1 MHKFKKLMHL
11 IRDRFMQLSSISF
24 YGFKALDRIA
34 EVQFSK
40 SQTSII
46 FGGNGSG
53 KTTFLKLINAALS
66 KNEVELTKN
75 KVVHISIS
83 YYDEDDDSEHLVSIP
98 SIYEIEDSPLK
109 WRYDWTAF
117 DDSKLCSIRSL
128 SLGVDR
134 GVALQTEVHPGDI
147 YRFLVERGKLE
158 ITRQRMT
165 NIADELADYLKLQ
178 STVRRRNRVRRSEL
192 QLERDHAL
200 LNTINTSHIEDLLV
214 ERYDAAKDYASHQI
228 QNALFETLAIA
239 IDTDANKSAA
249 TQFPSDLGEQ
259 IVAGKNRIIEA
270 LEEGGENNFKSRI
283 IRALVNVSTPKD
295 VAPVIENPIL
305 SQLIWNMIKELKVEK
320 QLLYSINVLVDTLN
334 YFLGE
339 GKEIVI
345 NGQGVKVEYEGDLF
359 SIDSL
364 SSGERQ
370 LFTFLSLVVID
381 GRDRDILLIDEP
393 EISLNAT
400 WQRKLV
406 KLLEELAPRTQII
419 LASHSPIVAKGQPSS
434 LVELKPRKLTQNDL

>member
-1 MHKFKKLMHL
+1 
-11 IRDRFMQLSSISF
+11 MQLRSIAF

-34 EVQFSK
+34 EVEFSD

-53 KTTFLKLINAALS
+53 KTTFLKLINAVLS

-75 KVVHISIS
+75 KVVHVTITYEGGDGIIFISVPS
-83 YYDEDDDSEHLVSIP
+83 MNELTDDTLV
-98 SIYEIEDSPLK
+98 K
-109 WRYDWTAF
+109 WRYDWTEF
-117 DDSKLCSIRSL
+117 DQSKLSSLRSL

-134 GVALQTEVHPGDI
+134 GVALQTEVYPGDI
-147 YRFLVERGKLE
+147 YRFLMERGKLE
-158 ITRQRMT
+158 ISRQRLT
-165 NIADELADYLKLQ
+165 TIAEELTDYLKLQ
-178 STVRRRNRVRRSEL
+178 STVRRRNRVKRSEL

-239 IDTDANKSAA
+239 IDTENDQNS
-249 TQFPSDLGEQ
+249 TVQFPKDLGEQ

-270 LEEGGENNFKSRI
+270 LQEGGENNFKSRI
-283 IRALVNVSTPKD
+283 IRTLEKISNTKD
-295 VAPVIENPIL
+295 VTPIIENSIL

-320 QLLYSINVLVDTLN
+320 QLLYSINVLVETLN

-345 NGQGVKVEYEGDLF
+345 NGHGVKVEYEGETF

-406 KLLEELAPRTQII
+406 KLLEELAPHTQII

-434 LVELKPRKLTQNDL
+434 LVELKPRKLNKND

>member
-1 MHKFKKLMHL
+1 MHL
-11 IRDRFMQLSSISF
+11 RSIAF
-24 YGFKALDRIA
+24 YGFKAPDRIA
-34 EVQFSK
+34 EVHFSEA
-40 SQTSII
+40 QTSII
-46 FGGNGSG
+46 YGGNGSG
-53 KTTFLKLINAALS
+53 KTTFLKLINAVLS
-66 KNEVELTKN
+66 KNEAELTKN
-75 KVVHISIS
+75 KVYHITITFGSHMPYDTVHIPAVHQLT
-83 YYDEDDDSEHLVSIP
+83 DEAITKWN
-98 SIYEIEDSPLK
+98 YEWNE
-109 WRYDWTAF
+109 F
-117 DDSKLCSIRSL
+117 DDSLLTSYRSL

-147 YRFLVERGKLE
+147 YRFLIERAKLE
-158 ITRQRMT
+158 VSRQKMT
-165 NIADELADYLKLQ
+165 QIAEELADFLKFQ
-178 STVRRRNRVRRSEL
+178 STVRRRNRAKRSEL

-214 ERYDAAKDYASHQI
+214 ERYDAAKDYASTQI
-228 QNALFETLAIA
+228 QNALFETLAVA
-239 IDTDANKSAA
+239 IDTDANKQAPN
-249 TQFPSDLGEQ
+249 QFPSDLGIQ
-259 IVAGKNRIIEA
+259 IVAGKDRIIEA
-270 LEEGGENNFKSRI
+270 LQEGGENNFKSRI
-283 IRALVNVSTPKD
+283 IRALENITIPAD
-295 VAPVIENPIL
+295 VDPIIENPIL

-345 NGQGVKVEYEGDLF
+345 NGHGVKVQYEGEVF

-406 KLLEELAPRTQII
+406 KLLEDLAPTTQII

-434 LVELKPRKLTQNDL
+434 LVELKPRKFGENDQ

>member
-1 MHKFKKLMHL
+1 
-11 IRDRFMQLSSISF
+11 MQLKSIIF

-34 EVQFSK
+34 EVQFSS

-53 KTTFLKLINAALS
+53 KTTFLKLISAVLS

-75 KVVHISIS
+75 KVVQVLITYESGGDIS
-83 YYDEDDDSEHLVSIP
+83 LVSVP
-98 SIYEIEDSPLK
+98 SVQNIGDDALTK
-109 WRYDWTAF
+109 WRYDWGEF
-117 DDSKLCSIRSL
+117 DESELSSLRSL

-147 YRFLVERGKLE
+147 YRFLMDRVKLE
-158 ITRQRMT
+158 ISRQRLT
-165 NIADELADYLKLQ
+165 GIAEELADFLKLQ

-214 ERYDAAKDYASHQI
+214 ERYDAAKDYASQQI
-228 QNALFETLAIA
+228 QSALFETLAVA
-239 IDTDANKSAA
+239 IDTDANQRNV

-270 LEEGGENNFKSRI
+270 LQEGGENNFKSRI
-283 IRALVNVSTPKD
+283 IQALEGISSSKD
-295 VAPVIENPIL
+295 VAPIIENTIL

-345 NGQGVKVEYEGDLF
+345 TGHGVKVECEGEVF

-381 GRDRDILLIDEP
+381 GRDRDILIIDEP

-400 WQRKLV
+400 WQRKIV
-406 KLLEELAPRTQII
+406 KLLEELAPSTQII

-434 LVELKPRKLTQNDL
+434 LVELKPRKLNSDD

>member
-1 MHKFKKLMHL
+1 
-11 IRDRFMQLSSISF
+11 MQLRSIAF

-34 EVQFSK
+34 EVEFSE

-53 KTTFLKLINAALS
+53 KTTFLKLINAVLS

-75 KVVHISIS
+75 QVIHVSIAYES
-83 YYDEDDDSEHLVSIP
+83 NENIMLVSVPSVNDFTDDSLV
-98 SIYEIEDSPLK
+98 K
-109 WRYDWTAF
+109 WRYDWTEF
-117 DDSKLCSIRSL
+117 DNSELSSLRSL

-134 GVALQTEVHPGDI
+134 GVALQTEVYPGDI
-147 YRFLVERGKLE
+147 YRFLMERGKLE
-158 ITRQRMT
+158 ISRQRLT
-165 NIADELADYLKLQ
+165 TIAEELTDYLKLQ
-178 STVRRRNRVRRSEL
+178 STVRRRNRVKRSEL

-239 IDTDANKSAA
+239 IDTENNQSTA
-249 TQFPSDLGEQ
+249 THFPSDLGEQ

-270 LEEGGENNFKSRI
+270 LQEGGENNFKSRI
-283 IRALVNVSTPKD
+283 IRALENISSAKD
-295 VAPVIENPIL
+295 VGPIIENPIL

-320 QLLYSINVLVDTLN
+320 QLLYSINVLVETLN

-345 NGQGVKVEYEGDLF
+345 NGHGVKVEYEGETF

-434 LVELKPRKLTQNDL
+434 LVELKPRKLTKNDQ

>member
-1 MHKFKKLMHL
+1 
-11 IRDRFMQLSSISF
+11 MQLRSIAF
-24 YGFKALDRIA
+24 YGFKAVGRLA
-34 EVQFSK
+34 EVQFSD

-46 FGGNGSG
+46 YGGNGSG
-53 KTTFLKLINAALS
+53 KTTFLKLINAVLS

-75 KVVHISIS
+75 KVVHISVT
-83 YYDEDDDSEHLVSIP
+83 YRVEGHDNTVSIP
-98 SIYEIEDSPLK
+98 SVYEITEDAPLK
-109 WRYDWTAF
+109 WRYDWTDF
-117 DDSKLCSIRSL
+117 DISRLSNSRSL

-147 YRFLVERGKLE
+147 FRFLTERGKLE
-158 ITRQRMT
+158 VSRQRLT
-165 NIADELADYLKLQ
+165 NIAEELADYLKLQ

-200 LNTINTSHIEDLLV
+200 LNTINTSHIEDMLV

-239 IDTDANKSAA
+239 IDPESSKSAA
-249 TQFPSDLGEQ
+249 VPFPNDLGEQ
-259 IVAGKNRIIEA
+259 IVAGKDRIIEA
-270 LEEGGENNFKSRI
+270 LQEGGDNNFKTRI
-283 IRALVNVSTPKD
+283 IRALENISSAKD
-295 VAPVIENPIL
+295 VAPVIENQIL
-305 SQLIWNMIKELKVEK
+305 SQLIWNMIRELKVEK

-345 NGQGVKVEYEGDLF
+345 NGQGVKVAYEGEMF

-406 KLLEELAPRTQII
+406 KLLEDLAPRTQII

-434 LVELKPRKLTQNDL
+434 LVELKPRKLTSND